1 MFAEFV
7 DRGIL
12 GARDALRSGD
22 RDAAIAAVSEGIRG
36 IDGEVLS
43 LLRAGLDADALT
55 RLDRWCDPKW
65 PSVAACEEAYRK
77 AMGARS

>member
-7 DRGIL
+7 GRGIL
-12 GARDALRSGD
+12 GARDALRAGD
-22 RDAAIAAVSEGIRG
+22 RDAAIAAVSEGIRD

-43 LLRAGLDADALT
+43 LLRAGLDADALN

-65 PSVAACEEAYRK
+65 SSSAACEEAYHK